1 MKKHLSLEERRKKV
15 QDFLIIHDV
24 FFEVF
29 ANKATCQEILRT
41 ILDDETIV
49 VEQVITQRSLRNL
62 YGRSVRLDVLCIL
75 GDGRKVNIEV
85 QRSDNDDHVRRVRF
99 NSSIITA
106 CNSYPGEHF
115 KDIDDITMIYITEF
129 DLFNSGHTIYHV
141 HKTIEETGNIISD
154 GMKEI
159 YVNTECND
167 GSKISRLMKHFK
179 EKMFDDKEFPE
190 ISKRMYELKNEE
202 GGINAVCDIMKMYE
216 EEAAKEAAKEATE
229 EANIRAIKNMLRF
242 GVNKEQI
249 LTEYGEELYNLA
261 VNSAK

>member
-1 MKKHLSLEERRKKV
+1 MNKHLSLEERRKKV

-49 VEQVITQRSLRNL
+49 VEQVITQKSLRNL

-85 QRSDNDDHVRRVRF
+85 QRSDNDDHVRRMRF
-99 NSSIITA
+99 NSSIMTA

-115 KDIDDITMIYITEF
+115 KDIADITMIYITEF
-129 DLFNSGHTIYHV
+129 DLFNSGHPIYHV

-202 GGINAVCDIMKMYE
+202 GGINAVCDIMQKYE
-216 EEAAKEAAKEATE
+216 EEAAKEATK
-229 EANIRAIKNMLRF
+229 EANIKAIKNMIRF
-242 GVNKEQI
+242 GVDKSQI
-249 LTEYGEELYNLA
+249 LLEYDEELYNLA
-261 VNSAK
+261 VNSTK